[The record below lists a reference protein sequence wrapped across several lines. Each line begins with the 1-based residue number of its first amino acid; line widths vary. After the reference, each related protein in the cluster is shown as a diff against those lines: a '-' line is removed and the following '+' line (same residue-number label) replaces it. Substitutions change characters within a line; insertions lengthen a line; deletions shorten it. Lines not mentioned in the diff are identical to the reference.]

1 MKSLALASV
10 FVEHLRSSAIMC
22 AFVFAAIAASIAGS
36 SAHAGGWAAFRR
48 LIHPTH
54 KCGLAREVAASVYD
68 ARDGSA
74 TSSGQ
79 PYSRDAL
86 AAASPVRDG
95 WHRGAILHLKNPRN
109 GRMVTVRVNDTL
121 PIGQAFHSGVRL
133 DLTPAAHHALGLV
146 ATDWVCVQ

>member
-1 MKSLALASV
+1 MRTFFS
-10 FVEHLRSSAIMC
+10 
-22 AFVFAAIAASIAGS
+22 AFVVIFVAVS

-48 LIHPTH
+48 LVHPTH

-79 PYSRDAL
+79 PYRREAL
-86 AAASPVRDG
+86 AAASPARDG
-95 WHRGAILHLKNPRN
+95 WRRGAVLHLKNPRN
-109 GRMVTVRVNDTL
+109 GRIVTVRINDTL
-121 PIGQAFHSGVRL
+121 PIGEAFYSGVRL
-133 DLTPAAHHALGLV
+133 DLTPAAHRALGLV